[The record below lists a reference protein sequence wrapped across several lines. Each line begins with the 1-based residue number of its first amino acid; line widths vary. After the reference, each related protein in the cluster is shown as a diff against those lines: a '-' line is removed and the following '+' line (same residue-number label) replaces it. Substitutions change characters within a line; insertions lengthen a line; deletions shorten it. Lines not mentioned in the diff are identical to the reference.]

1 MNCRSLIN
9 DCHLGRTPVFINV
22 HFLNGIAFVNWYF
35 YVHETFAARTSN
47 TLHVILCN
55 IPKGTL
61 IRILIT
67 LLSNYIIAQP
77 SEHSFDLALMISL
90 LSSELITGE
99 NAILQVTVKTEFLWL
114 HLITGYTFISV
125 GIMLPLFYKCTP
137 MLKSFVL
144 KHSFLS
150 FIFACLEMWVM
161 LNYLCV
167 LESWDG
173 MFLSYEVVKYG
184 SLKSVKGYWKAFADF
199 FVFQI
204 CITSLKYFIPVET

>member
-55 IPKGTL
+55 IPKGTF

-77 SEHSFDLALMISL
+77 SEPSFDLALMISL

-99 NAILQVTVKTEFLWL
+99 NAILQVTVKTEFL
-114 HLITGYTFISV
+114 
-125 GIMLPLFYKCTP
+125 
-137 MLKSFVL
+137 
-144 KHSFLS
+144 
-150 FIFACLEMWVM
+150 
-161 LNYLCV
+161 
-167 LESWDG
+167 
-173 MFLSYEVVKYG
+173 
-184 SLKSVKGYWKAFADF
+184 
-199 FVFQI
+199 
-204 CITSLKYFIPVET
+204 